1 MHVFTLALVVAG
13 VAARSQYVIRLPNGA
28 NVPGVSALGHT
39 NPNGDGSVNKFGN
52 DFSATGGGW
61 TKTLCQL
68 DSDGDGATNGEEL
81 LDPCCTWTQ
90 GGSLTS
96 TYTPTHPGV
105 KNTFSKDELAA
116 LKCGSNTT
124 LPPSSATPKPS
135 AAPTILP
142 CIGLV
147 FGTVVALVLW

>member
-1 MHVFTLALVVAG
+1 MQLFTLALLVAG
-13 VAARSQYVIRLPNGA
+13 VAARSSYVARLPNGA
-28 NVPGVSALGHT
+28 NVPSVSALGHT
-39 NPNGDGSVNKFGN
+39 SANGGGSRNTFGS
-52 DFSATGGGW
+52 DFSANGGGW

-105 KNTFSKDELAA
+105 KNAFSSEELAA

-124 LPPSSATPKPS
+124 KPPSSATPKPS
-135 AAPTILP
+135 SASTMMP

-147 FGTVVALVLW
+147 LSSVAALSLG